1 MAKGLSTV
9 DDTRSYLKHAA
20 SSSFATKSAR
30 RVSNSQPFH
39 HPALEISVLLAIPSL
54 LNEGR
59 KIASAQAH
67 HCRVHFALQT
77 QDLSIPDKRAMD

>member
-9 DDTRSYLKHAA
+9 DDTRSYLKHAP

-30 RVSNSQPFH
+30 RVSLFTP
-39 HPALEISVLLAIPSL
+39 PALEISVLLAIPSL